1 MRTTSRTKS
10 HIIVEADEAVSGI
23 SVPLVAGGSDEVNVA
38 CSPSMSDK
46 SSPSS
51 SAEAV
56 QSECSISTFDKTSP
70 NRARIARTTPS
81 MKGTP
86 KKSARKRKGQLAA
99 GESPSKKK
107 GGMDLNSLFEDL
119 EEEAKKVMVLDT
131 IAEVWEYLED
141 ENERDGNI
149 GVQLQVAHLD
159 LPAWKAGT
167 KNIAHVYLCD
177 PTAQKEPAVLQKFSN
192 KIRQYLLDKNFP
204 PTLKAALVRA
214 TIWDTTVPKCKKQFN
229 IGDVVEIS
237 KISGMN
243 TFNGV
248 VQFNCSPQNITKMS
262 G

>member
-1 MRTTSRTKS
+1 MNFFHKPIFQMRTTSRTKS

-131 IAEVWEYLED
+131 IAEVWEYLE
-141 ENERDGNI
+141 ESHLQAFHFHFLLHSLKLRDRSR
-149 GVQLQVAHLD
+149 
-159 LPAWKAGT
+159 
-167 KNIAHVYLCD
+167 
-177 PTAQKEPAVLQKFSN
+177 FF
-192 KIRQYLLDKNFP
+192 LL
-204 PTLKAALVRA
+204 LVRL
-214 TIWDTTVPKCKKQFN
+214 
-229 IGDVVEIS
+229 
-237 KISGMN
+237 
-243 TFNGV
+243 
-248 VQFNCSPQNITKMS
+248 
-262 G
+262 

>member
-23 SVPLVAGGSDEVNVA
+23 SVPLVAGGSDEVKVA
-38 CSPSMSDK
+38 CSSSKLDK
-46 SSPSS
+46 SSSSPSS

-56 QSECSISTFDKTSP
+56 QSACSSSMLDKTSP
-70 NRARIARTTPS
+70 NRVPISRITSP
-81 MKGTP
+81 MKVTP

-119 EEEAKKVMVLDT
+119 EEEEKKVMVLHT
-131 IAEVWEYLED
+131 IGDVWEYLED

-214 TIWDTTVPKCKKQFN
+214 TIWDTTVPKCKLKS
-229 IGDVVEIS
+229 VKPAE
-237 KISGMN
+237 
-243 TFNGV
+243 
-248 VQFNCSPQNITKMS
+248 
-262 G
+262 